1 LVSTM
6 RTRVT
11 TDGATPA
18 NQDVERL
25 MTAHEV
31 AAVLQVA
38 RGWVYAATRRN
49 EIPHVRLGR
58 YVRYRR
64 SAIEERM
71 ATIEQGRP
79 GSAR

>member
-1 LVSTM
+1 M
-6 RTRVT
+6 RTTVT
-11 TDGATPA
+11 TDGAAPTNHDA
-18 NQDVERL
+18 ERL

-49 EIPHVRLGR
+49 EIPHVGLGR

-64 SAIEERM
+64 SAIEAWVAAIERNSP
-71 ATIEQGRP
+71 GR
-79 GSAR
+79 AR

>member
-1 LVSTM
+1 
-6 RTRVT
+6 
-11 TDGATPA
+11 
-18 NQDVERL
+18 

-31 AAVLQVA
+31 AAVLQVT

-64 SAIEERM
+64 SAIEAWT
-71 ATIEQGRP
+71 ATIEQSPPGR
-79 GSAR
+79 AR